1 MIQQTLKIN
10 FLVFKNIIFFINLLF
25 LDQKYYDDDDFIFD
39 SDSESSCKQQRNL
52 AILVGPSGCGKT
64 STVYA
69 VANELNANVIQLLIM
84 FVKIFIKLI

>member
-1 MIQQTLKIN
+1 
-10 FLVFKNIIFFINLLF
+10 LLF

-52 AILVGPSGCGKT
+52 AILVGPNGCGKT

-69 VANELNANVIQLLIM
+69 VANELNANVMQLLIM
-84 FVKIFIKLI
+84 FVNIFIKLIWCLMCCTYR